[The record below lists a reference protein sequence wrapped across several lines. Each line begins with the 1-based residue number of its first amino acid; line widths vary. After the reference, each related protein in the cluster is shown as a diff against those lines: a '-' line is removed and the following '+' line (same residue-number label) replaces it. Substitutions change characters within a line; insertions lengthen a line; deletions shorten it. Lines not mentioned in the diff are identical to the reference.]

1 MTPHDA
7 MGVYGMSERGKVV
20 WFETRKRWAVRINWK
35 GTRYFFSSYNGM
47 PCFIEKMAEQLLAE
61 IRGEINRGVR
71 FPCASATNYI
81 KSLISAPWNTPS
93 KAVTRWKRA
102 SICAILFSISTPAL
116 ASDPWDTTDKVL
128 FGAGLLSSGADMI
141 STHKFLKGE
150 GHEEWNPVLGER
162 PSDGQLAL
170 YWAGLA
176 VIHYLV
182 ADYLPNEWYGRK
194 AYLIVVIAA
203 HAAAAHH
210 NTVACEIRW

>member
-1 MTPHDA
+1 MTKCYDN
-7 MGVYGMSERGKVV
+7 SGKLVAEEG
-20 WFETRKRWAVRINWK
+20 FEPPTLPGNIGRFYLLIVTATIL
-35 GTRYFFSSYNGM
+35 
-47 PCFIEKMAEQLLAE
+47 QLLA
-61 IRGEINRGVR
+61 
-71 FPCASATNYI
+71 
-81 KSLISAPWNTPS
+81 
-93 KAVTRWKRA
+93 
-102 SICAILFSISTPAL
+102 TPAL